1 MFQGRHRLYEFNTIM
16 VSGVK
21 YSGKLYC
28 LGENSVGWGKVDDEQ
43 SIKSIHRALDLGI
56 TRSERK
62 DKIIRVEYR

>member
-1 MFQGRHRLYEFNTIM
+1 M